1 ELAAQRAAWT
11 AAATGEVV
19 GGVALGSLIPGP
31 TGAAVNAP
39 LVLTQPD
46 GFSITVTPIDL
57 APGQSFNT
65 GSPAPGAPA
74 FNDVQI
80 NGSPTGC
87 TMQDNAPKPSSSS
100 GGDFYFN
107 QLNNLNGLN
116 GVRFTFST
124 PVRAFGAFFGDLE
137 TSDRGTVAFLRLLDV
152 NGALIADVPIRSTIG
167 LAGGVAAE
175 NAQCSLTN
183 VPNVQVAAQGL
194 LPGCGNASTRWVGF
208 VSDTPVAQ
216 ALVIVGDNDPL
227 PGGRGR
233 SEKLSFMGP
242 AVVRALPPADV
253 TIRKDVSAPV
263 VQGMPFYYTLVVSNT
278 SSTLAAGVVITD
290 NAPSGITF
298 NAVTGP
304 NCQLVNNQ
312 VTCNVGT
319 LAAGAS
325 ATVLV
330 QATANGTAPITN
342 TAFVTATNDAAPANN
357 SAAITVI
364 PQSPPS
370 LNPCATVPPTGGPA
384 LVINEI
390 LYRQAANGDEWVELY
405 ATTPIAG
412 GAQFYITDN
421 ESTTSQYRFLLTMP
435 AGGIGVG
442 SYIVIHSI
450 TGIDDTSLTDGDG
463 LEYFGAGG
471 GDAPYLNNTGDNI
484 TVYAGASTGG
494 TVLDYVAYGSGAAV
508 NGPSTGWSAPNVS
521 TGAVI
526 GQSITAIRSGADT
539 NTGAQWSASGANGT
553 LGPTTLGANNNGKIA
568 CNVAI
573 HKTGPST
580 NQIGAPF
587 DYTLRISNTTGV
599 TLTGVVVTD
608 TQPVGVAFNSV
619 TGAGCHLAGDGFTCT
634 IGTLPPFANGI
645 ITVNATANVVHTITN
660 TAFTRAISDSLSFD
674 NRAAH
679 PIAFAA
685 PGAIGDFVYLDAN
698 GNSGQD
704 PDETTPLNNVPVTL
718 TLPDGSITTTL
729 TVDGVYAFPNLPPGV
744 YTVTV

>member
-1 ELAAQRAAWT
+1 
-11 AAATGEVV
+11 
-19 GGVALGSLIPGP
+19 
-31 TGAAVNAP
+31 
-39 LVLTQPD
+39 
-46 GFSITVTPIDL
+46 
-57 APGQSFNT
+57 
-65 GSPAPGAPA
+65 
-74 FNDVQI
+74 
-80 NGSPTGC
+80 
-87 TMQDNAPKPSSSS
+87 
-100 GGDFYFN
+100 
-107 QLNNLNGLN
+107 
-116 GVRFTFST
+116 
-124 PVRAFGAFFGDLE
+124 
-137 TSDRGTVAFLRLLDV
+137 
-152 NGALIADVPIRSTIG
+152 
-167 LAGGVAAE
+167 
-175 NAQCSLTN
+175 
-183 VPNVQVAAQGL
+183 
-194 LPGCGNASTRWVGF
+194 
-208 VSDTPVAQ
+208 
-216 ALVIVGDNDPL
+216 
-227 PGGRGR
+227 
-233 SEKLSFMGP
+233 
-242 AVVRALPPADV
+242 
-253 TIRKDVSAPV
+253 
-263 VQGMPFYYTLVVSNT
+263 
-278 SSTLAAGVVITD
+278 VVITD

-330 QATANGTAPITN
+330 QATANATTPLTN

-357 SAAITVI
+357 SAAITVM

-421 ESTTSQYRFLLTMP
+421 ESTTSQYRFLLTVP
-435 AGGIGVG
+435 TGGIGAG
-442 SYIVIHSI
+442 TYIVIHSI

-471 GDAPYLNNTGDNI
+471 GDPPYLNNTGDNI

-539 NTGAQWSASGANGT
+539 NTGAQWSTSGANGT
-553 LGPTTLGANNNGKIA
+553 LGPATLGTNNNGKIA

-580 NQIGAPF
+580 GQIGAPF

-619 TGAGCHLAGDGFTCT
+619 TGAGCHLAGGGFTCT
-634 IGTLPPFANGI
+634 IGMLPPFANGI
-645 ITVNATANVVHTITN
+645 ITVNATANVAQTITN

-679 PIAFAA
+679 PIVFAA

-698 GNSGQD
+698 GNSVQD

-744 YTVTV
+744 YTVTVGSAPGYLLTSAPSVVVTLSAGEIYTMADFGFVYQTADVSVVKQGVSSLTVGENFPYTIEVTNQSATAPALDVVVSDVQPAGIIFIAVGDGRCALFAGQVTCNLGDLPPLGTETVLITATADAAGVWVNTAEITATNASNSIDLRASFTTTVSTALQNADLRLSKTANRTLAAPGETITYTLTLRNDGPDPATGVVIHDSLPAGVLYSSHAPGAAAVYSNGALAWTVTGLAANSATTLTITVIVE